1 MSEVGEN
8 LLGVAGKISATCLR
22 AGRDGGSVEL
32 IAVSKTF
39 PADSVREAFEAGQ
52 RVFGESKVQEAEPKI
67 AALPASLRWHFI
79 GRVQRNKVRRLLQSF
94 EVIHAIDS
102 LRLASFADEIARELG
117 LFPKVFL
124 QVNVGREASKGGF
137 EPEVLR
143 AEMED
148 LLTLERLEIV
158 GLMGIPPVGPD
169 AESAR
174 PWFAALRETRDALEI
189 EFGVKLP
196 ALSMGMSGDFEVAI
210 EEGATHVRV
219 GSAIFGNRSYRVDGE
234 LG

>member
-1 MSEVGEN
+1 MSEVSEN
-8 LLGVAGKISATCLR
+8 LSDVAANIRAACSR
-22 AGRDGGSVEL
+22 AGRAVNSVAL

-39 PADSVREAFEAGQ
+39 PAEFVRAAFEAGQ
-52 RVFGESKVQEAEPKI
+52 LLFGESKVQEAEPKI
-67 AALPASLRWHFI
+67 DALPGALHWHFI

-102 LRLASFADEIARELG
+102 LKLASFADEIAGEFG

-124 QVNVGREASKGGF
+124 QVNIADEASKGGF
-137 EPEVLR
+137 ALSVLR

-148 LLTLERLEIV
+148 LLKLKRLDII
-158 GLMGIPPVGPD
+158 GLMCIPPVEPD
-169 AESAR
+169 AESGR
-174 PWFAALRETRDALEI
+174 PWFKLLRELRDSLEA
-189 EFGVKLP
+189 EFGVNLP
-196 ALSMGMSGDFEVAI
+196 GLSMGMSGDYQVAI

-219 GSAIFGNRSYRVDGE
+219 GSAIFGKRSYRVDGE